1 MNILDICLKNPEV
14 CEMLRKIEILN
25 AFRDICLRHPEICFN
40 PPVIDIPVDICK
52 ICPVCCY
59 GNPRLGVLDKIRDV
73 LFKDFETYT
82 KLSSIMEEIIN
93 PGGVLEEDEVVV
105 FVPVVIKR
113 PKTISQLELIVKSG
127 GVVADKELSKK
138 VEKVLL

>member
-1 MNILDICLKNPEV
+1 MNILDFCLKHPEF
-14 CEMLRKIEILN
+14 CELLRKIEILD
-25 AFRDICLRHPEICFN
+25 AFRDPCLRHPEICFN
-40 PPVIDIPVDICK
+40 PPVVDICK

-59 GNPRLGVLDKIRDV
+59 GNPRLEILDKIRDV

-82 KLSSIMEEIIN
+82 KLSSIMEEIIK
-93 PGGVLEEDEVVV
+93 PDGILEEDEVVV
-105 FVPVVIKR
+105 FVPVAIKR

-127 GVVADKELSKK
+127 GVVADKKLSKK